1 MTTAWPPRSPTA
13 VGRLIAQ
20 ASVSGD
26 LTLPQ
31 TNAAVVP
38 GATLTFTEPKG
49 YYAIAVEVPCLQ
61 NGSASAPAQCT
72 FTLRDGADAILK
84 QKRQTVFQS
93 PYVDNLSWTCVPIL
107 GTGAAATI
115 KLWWVASTAAIVA
128 QGATYGPLG
137 LYAIDLSGAG

>member
-1 MTTAWPPRSPTA
+1 MTTSWPPRSPIA
-13 VGRLIAQ
+13 VGRLITM

-31 TNAAVVP
+31 TTAAAVS

-61 NGSASAPAQCT
+61 NGSASTPAQCT
-72 FTLRDGADAILK
+72 FSLRDGAGAVLK

-107 GTGAAATI
+107 GAGAAATV
-115 KLWWVASTAAIVA
+115 KLWWVASTASITA
-128 QGATYGPLG
+128 QGATYGPLA
-137 LYAIDLSGAG
+137 LYAMDLSGTG